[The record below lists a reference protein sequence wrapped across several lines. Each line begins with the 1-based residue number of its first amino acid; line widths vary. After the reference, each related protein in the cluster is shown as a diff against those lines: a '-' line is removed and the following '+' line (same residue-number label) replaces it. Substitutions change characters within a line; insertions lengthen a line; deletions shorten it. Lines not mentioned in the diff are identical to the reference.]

1 MPFSGCSLP
10 LSLPFI
16 TIATSK
22 KLRSSSL
29 AAGILLF
36 LLMGQSGRMQAQ
48 VAAGPAAPTSGQI
61 IVKIKPSLASEADRQ
76 LSNVAA
82 GQPMRIRVG
91 QGGTPRIITF
101 LGRYGARQLT
111 PLYPQ
116 MIRAKKQHGW
126 SDAQLAENIR
136 QHFAARAHRVAHAKS
151 LPEVSRTYLLDLGSL
166 TPQQKTRTLERL
178 KADPDVEFAEPTHT
192 FSTNQLPNDPFLA
205 TSGTWGQPYQDLWGL
220 FAVNAP
226 AA

>member
-1 MPFSGCSLP
+1 
-10 LSLPFI
+10 
-16 TIATSK
+16 
-22 KLRSSSL
+22 
-29 AAGILLF
+29 
-36 LLMGQSGRMQAQ
+36 MQAQ
-48 VAAGPAAPTSGQI
+48 VAAGPAAPISGQI
-61 IVKIKPSLASEADRQ
+61 IVKIKPSLASEAERQ

-82 GQPMRIRVG
+82 GQPMRIRAG
-91 QGGTPRIITF
+91 QGGTPRIISF

-136 QHFAARAHRVAHAKS
+136 QHFAARTRRVAHAKT

-166 TPQQKTRTLERL
+166 TPKEKARAMERL
-178 KADPDVEFAEPTHT
+178 NADPDVEFAEPTHT

-205 TSGTWGQPYQDLWGL
+205 TSGTWGQPYQDLWGVCL
-220 FAVNAP
+220 PLMLQRPGTRHKVTEQ
-226 AA
+226 